1 MPKHK
6 KNELGQTLM
15 LILRDFQQRLDA
27 DLSARGILGIR
38 ARHRTVF
45 MHLDRHGASRSVD
58 LATAA
63 GIRAQSM
70 MKIVHELEELGLVT
84 RKEDP
89 LDSRAKLIEFTPSGQ
104 SLIEELT
111 RSTETI
117 WQQYAMLLGKSELE
131 QSFASLQQLLSLS
144 QEEQNK

>member
-1 MPKHK
+1 
-6 KNELGQTLM
+6 
-15 LILRDFQQRLDA
+15 
-27 DLSARGILGIR
+27 
-38 ARHRTVF
+38 
-45 MHLDRHGASRSVD
+45 
-58 LATAA
+58 
-63 GIRAQSM
+63 M

-111 RSTETI
+111 QSTETI
-117 WQQYAMLLGKSELE
+117 WQQYAKLLGKRELE

-144 QEEQNK
+144 HQEQNK

>member
-6 KNELGQTLM
+6 KHELGQTLI
-15 LILRDFQQRLDA
+15 LTLRDFQQRLDS

-45 MHLDRHGASRSVD
+45 MHLDRHGASRNVD

-111 RSTETI
+111 QSTETI
-117 WQQYAMLLGKSELE
+117 WQQYAKLLGKRELE

-144 QEEQNK
+144 HQEQNK